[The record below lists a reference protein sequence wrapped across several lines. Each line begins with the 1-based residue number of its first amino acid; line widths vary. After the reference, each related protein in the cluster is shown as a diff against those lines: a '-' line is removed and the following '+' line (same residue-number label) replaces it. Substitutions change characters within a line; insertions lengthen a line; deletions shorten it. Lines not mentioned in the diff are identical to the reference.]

1 MQLVMLTISCFCGY
15 TMPAQALQHV
25 SRTVFST
32 VKNEAEASHRNV
44 IVGIPAAETDSLTG
58 THLGLYVP
66 DL

>member
-1 MQLVMLTISCFCGY
+1 
-15 TMPAQALQHV
+15 MPAQALQHV
-25 SRTVFST
+25 SRTAFSAVT
-32 VKNEAEASHRNV
+32 NEAEASHRNV